1 MSLVANHDDDHG
13 YNHED
18 DEDDYVCY
26 STLNSTVEEATFT
39 IPKSTYKHSTSTL
52 VVRQIKFPN

>member
-1 MSLVANHDDDHG
+1 MANLDDDHS

-18 DEDDYVCY
+18 DDDNYVCY

-39 IPKSTYKHSTSTL
+39 LPKSAYKHSTSTL
-52 VVRQIKFPN
+52 VVW